1 MKRLLNDFSLSAMTA
16 GFVAA
21 LVGLTSAIAIL
32 FRATQ
37 ALGATPE
44 QAASW
49 MLALG
54 LGTGLGSIFISLW
67 TRQPVLIAW
76 SLPGAALL
84 AGSAGIGMPAAIG
97 AFMLAGLLIAI
108 AGATGW
114 FERLMDR
121 IPMAVASALLAGVLA
136 RFGLDAV
143 LSVKSA
149 PLMAVLMLIAYLLG
163 KQWWA
168 RYAVPGALLT
178 GIVVAA
184 VHGHLPLAGLTL
196 AWAWPV
202 WTAPEF
208 DLAALIGLGLPLFV
222 LTMAAQNLPGVAAQR
237 AFGYRTPVSRILTT
251 TGLATLALA
260 PFGGFSFN
268 LAALTASVCMGPEAH
283 ADATRRYVAAMVAG
297 VFYLFIG
304 LAGAVIIGLLMIF
317 PSELVAAIAGIALLS
332 SIAGGLAT
340 SLKEERSR
348 DAAILTFLVTLS
360 GLNLLG
366 LGSAFWGLLVGALVL
381 SWTRWREKKEKEEKK
396 AN

>member
-1 MKRLLNDFSLSAMTA
+1 MKRLLNDFSLSATTA

-54 LGTGLGSIFISLW
+54 LGTGLGSLCISWW

-84 AGSAGIGMPAAIG
+84 AGSAGTVGLPAAIG
-97 AFMLAGLLIAI
+97 AFMLAGLLVILVSV
-108 AGATGW
+108 TGW
-114 FERLMDR
+114 FERIMDR
-121 IPMAVASALLAGVLA
+121 IPMAIASALLAGVLA
-136 RFGLDAV
+136 RFGLDAA
-143 LSVKSA
+143 LSAKSA
-149 PLMAVLMLIAYLLG
+149 PLMAVLMLAAYLLG
-163 KQWWA
+163 KQWWT

-178 GIVVAA
+178 GIAVAA
-184 VHGHLPLAGLTL
+184 LQGRLPLDGFTFN
-196 AWAWPV
+196 WARPV

-237 AFGYRTPVSRILTT
+237 AYGYRAPVSRILTA

-283 ADATRRYVAAMVAG
+283 ADAARRYVAAMVAG
-297 VFYLFIG
+297 FLYLLIG
-304 LAGAVIIGLLMIF
+304 LAGAVIIGFLMLC
-317 PSELVAAIAGIALLS
+317 PHELVAAIAGIALLS

-366 LGSAFWGLLVGALVL
+366 LGSAFWGLLTGALVL
-381 SWTRWREKKEKEEKK
+381 SWTRWREKK